1 MKIYHYDYF
10 ESTYDSKGIKKDILK
25 QMFCVDIPVQTVLT
39 IFLVVDESLGVWG
52 YAATATIL
60 IVIKRDEENGFGT
73 RL

>member
-1 MKIYHYDYF
+1 MKIYRYDYF

-25 QMFCVDIPVQTVLT
+25 QMYVISCVDIPVQVVRT

-60 IVIKRDEENGFGT
+60 IVIKRDEEIC